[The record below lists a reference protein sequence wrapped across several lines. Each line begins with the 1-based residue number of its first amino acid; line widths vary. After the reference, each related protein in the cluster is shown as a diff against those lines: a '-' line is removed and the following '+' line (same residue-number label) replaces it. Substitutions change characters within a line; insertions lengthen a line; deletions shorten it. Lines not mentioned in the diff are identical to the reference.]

1 MLHAD
6 THRRALAYSLVVPS
20 LFVLGLVAAPTPAS
34 AQTEIA
40 DFYKGKTI
48 KVIIRSSP
56 GGSYDL
62 YSRMVARHIGRFIPG
77 NPQAIPIN
85 MPGGGGLTSV
95 NHVANQEPR
104 DGTVLTMP
112 AVGITMYQ
120 ALGFFGDTLKADIG
134 QFHWVG
140 NLSSSNPVLATYK
153 DSKVKTL
160 DDAKK
165 MVAHLGTSGAGS
177 ISAQLPAVYNNL
189 LGTKF
194 KVLYGFDG
202 DDAIAMER
210 GEIDGRASNTYASY
224 AATQRDWVDNKKLNW
239 ILQVGLKK
247 EKELPNVPLLR
258 ELATNDEQQQIFD
271 FLSKVVV
278 NSRAIMTTPGTP
290 PARVAALRKAFVD
303 MVNDKTF
310 IDEAV
315 KQNAEIGFMEGSEVQ
330 ALNHDILTTPKPLL
344 DKLKVYMQHKTGDE
358 IKYEV
363 KK

>member
-1 MLHAD
+1 MPQAD
-6 THRRALAYSLVVPS
+6 AYRRALSVSVILPS
-20 LFVLGLVAAPTPAS
+20 LAFLGFAAAPTPVS
-34 AQTEIA
+34 AQDAIA
-40 DFYKGKTI
+40 DFYKGKQI

-62 YSRMVARHIGRFIPG
+62 YSRMVARHIGRHIPG
-77 NPQAIPIN
+77 NPSAIAIN

-120 ALGFFGDTLKADIG
+120 ALGFFGDTLKADVG
-134 QFHWVG
+134 QFFWVG
-140 NLSSSNPVLATYK
+140 NLSSSNPVVATYK
-153 DSKVKTL
+153 DSKIKTL
-160 DDAKK
+160 ADAKAQ
-165 MVAHLGTSGAGS
+165 VAHLGTSGAGS

-194 KVLYGFDG
+194 KVLYGYDG

-224 AATQRDWVDNKKLNW
+224 SATQRDWVVNKKLNW
-239 ILQVGLKK
+239 ILQVGLTK
-247 EKELPNVPLLR
+247 EKDLPNVPLLR
-258 ELATNDEQQQIFD
+258 ELAQNEEQQQIFD

-290 PARVAALRKAFVD
+290 PERVAALRKAFTT
-303 MVNDKTF
+303 MVNDPVF
-310 IDEAV
+310 LDEAA
-315 KQNAEIGFMEGSEVQ
+315 KQNAEIGFMEGTVVQ
-330 ALNHDILTTPKPLL
+330 QLNDDILKTPKPLL
-344 DKLKVYMQHKTGDE
+344 DKLKLYMQHKTGDE
-358 IKYEV
+358 VQYE
-363 KK
+363 KKK